1 MASRSKKKR
10 NAAEQAPVATA
21 APLKAQPTRSA
32 PGIWVWVMLI
42 AIIAS
47 FAFSFIASYDVQAT
61 VDLDLGDSTTE
72 LFEEDDFHIGA
83 AMLDIIFAPLGG
95 YEGAAH
101 WLVQNFPA
109 TADSETMQQLAE
121 AYMDSYPEQLLAQLD
136 AAFIAI
142 YVIEV
147 AIVVVTALYLV
158 GFIVLVCAKGI
169 NGHLAAIVMT
179 AVVTFVALVR
189 MVFAIAV
196 YSQSTKEFVL
206 TAGGG
211 AWLTFVAFATA
222 LVVLVAS
229 YIGKRKKEALS

>member
-10 NAAEQAPVATA
+10 NATEQAPVATA

-109 TADSETMQQLAE
+109 TADNETMQQLAE
-121 AYMDSYPEQLLAQLD
+121 AYMDGYPEQLLAQLD

-142 YVIEV
+142 F
-147 AIVVVTALYLV
+147 LP
-158 GFIVLVCAKGI
+158 
-169 NGHLAAIVMT
+169 
-179 AVVTFVALVR
+179 
-189 MVFAIAV
+189 
-196 YSQSTKEFVL
+196 QS
-206 TAGGG
+206 
-211 AWLTFVAFATA
+211 
-222 LVVLVAS
+222 S
-229 YIGKRKKEALS
+229 

>member
-10 NAAEQAPVATA
+10 NAAEHSPVAPA

-32 PGIWVWVMLI
+32 PGIWVWVMLV

-121 AYMDSYPEQLLAQLD
+121 AYMDGYPE
-136 AAFIAI
+136 AI

-158 GFIVLVCAKGI
+158 GFIVLVCVKGI

-211 AWLTFVAFATA
+211 AWLTFVAFAAA

>member
-1 MASRSKKKR
+1 
-10 NAAEQAPVATA
+10 
-21 APLKAQPTRSA
+21 
-32 PGIWVWVMLI
+32 
-42 AIIAS
+42 
-47 FAFSFIASYDVQAT
+47 
-61 VDLDLGDSTTE
+61 
-72 LFEEDDFHIGA
+72 
-83 AMLDIIFAPLGG
+83 
-95 YEGAAH
+95 
-101 WLVQNFPA
+101 
-109 TADSETMQQLAE
+109 
-121 AYMDSYPEQLLAQLD
+121 MDSYPEQLLAQLD

-147 AIVVVTALYLV
+147 AIVVVTALYLI
-158 GFIVLVCAKGI
+158 GFIVLVCVKGI

>member
-10 NAAEQAPVATA
+10 GAAENASVAQA
-21 APLKAQPTRSA
+21 APLNARQTGSV
-32 PGIWVWVMLI
+32 PGIWVWVMLA

-47 FAFSFIASYDVQAT
+47 FAFSFIPSYDVQAT

-72 LFEEDDFHIGA
+72 LFEEDDFRIGA

-121 AYMDSYPEQLLAQLD
+121 AYMESYPEQLLEQLD
-136 AAFIAI
+136 SAFIAI

-147 AIVVVTALYLV
+147 VIVAATALYLV
-158 GFIVLVCAKGI
+158 GFIVLVCAKGV
-169 NGHLAAIVMT
+169 NSHFVALVMT
-179 AVVTFVALVR
+179 AVVTFVALAR

-211 AWLTFVAFATA
+211 AWLTFVAFAAA
-222 LVVLVAS
+222 LVVLIAT